1 MTPLLIASRPLIVSQ
16 GRPPAGDEMTKFGG
30 GLNIVS
36 ADDALG
42 ADQFRRG
49 ENGRLTIFGAFQK
62 RGGFQQTAPALVAG
76 SPIQNG
82 ASWTPGAGGRL
93 TLAVANGTLFTTA
106 YTAFPLAWTQ
116 KGGAQALSPV
126 VPPMFAPFISNLGTE
141 CVFIGD
147 GGALN
152 KFQAGALVTD
162 LASTPHCSLLVVH
175 NERLWGAGDPTFP
188 DSVFFSGLNN
198 GDSLGVGAAG
208 GGQIIV
214 RTFGAEKIIGLQSL
228 GTSLMILHPHGVSR
242 ITGYGQSDITV
253 SPAGITRDVGTV
265 APFSAFVVD
274 NLLYFVSDRG
284 LYVASEQDVAP
295 VNTPERPDP
304 LSVYLPSM
312 SAANLAAIR
321 VRLNRATRELV
332 IAVPGFGLFLYH
344 TILKA
349 WAGPWTDGYLD
360 PETTALFESGNENG
374 YPILLVGDA
383 DGFVSE
389 VDRPGVFRDNVAPDG
404 TGGTTIA
411 LTLKC
416 RRLYAGDPH
425 ISKAWRICYVLAAL
439 DGSQST
445 TVTCTSDTLSDA
457 HQLTPSTAGVW
468 GFGKWGTG
476 TWGAANQVS
485 YDTPMAGTGYFQD
498 VTITDAGEALPVFS
512 QVRVRGFLLGRR

>member
-1 MTPLLIASRPLIVSQ
+1 MSPLMPAVRPLTVSQ
-16 GRPPAGDEMTKFGG
+16 GRPPAGDEETQFNA
-30 GLNIVS
+30 GLNVVS

-42 ADQFRRG
+42 QNQFRRG

-62 RGGFQQTAPALVAG
+62 RGGFQQTAPALVPG

-82 ASWTPGAGGRL
+82 ASWSPGAGPKL
-93 TLAVANGTLFTTA
+93 TLAVANGTLFTTP
-106 YTAFPLAWTQ
+106 YVSFPLPWTQ
-116 KGGAQALSPV
+116 VGASQALSPAQA
-126 VPPMFAPFISNLGTE
+126 PMFAPFISNLGTE

-152 KFQAGALVTD
+152 KFQGGALVTR
-162 LASTPHCSLLVVH
+162 LPGTPHCTLLAMH
-175 NERLWGAGDPTFP
+175 NERLWGAGDPAFP
-188 DSVFFSGLNN
+188 DSVFYSGLND

-214 RTFGAEKIIGLQSL
+214 RTFGAEKIIALQSL
-228 GTSLMILHPHGVSR
+228 GTSLMILHPHGLSR
-242 ITGYGQSDITV
+242 LTGYGQSDITV

-295 VNTPERPDP
+295 VNTPDRPDP
-304 LSVYLPSM
+304 LSVYLPAM

-332 IAVPGFGLFLYH
+332 IAVPGYGLFLYH
-344 TILKA
+344 AILKA
-349 WAGPWTDGYLD
+349 WAGPWTDGYLS
-360 PETTALFESGNENG
+360 PETTALFESSNENG

-383 DGFVSE
+383 GGFVSE
-389 VDRPGVFRDNVAPDG
+389 MDRPGIFRDNVAPDG
-404 TGGTTIA
+404 TGGTPITM
-411 LTLKC
+411 TLRC

-425 ISKAWRICYVLAAL
+425 ISKAWRNVYVLASL

-445 TVTCTSDTLSDA
+445 TITCTSDTLSDA
-457 HQLTPSTAGVW
+457 HQLTPSTAGTW
-468 GFGKWGTG
+468 GFGTWGTG

-485 YDTPMAGTGYFQD
+485 YEEPMAGTGYFQD